1 MPNGCC
7 PPGSIIILLLSGKG
21 QLAPKA
27 GGLRFPA
34 VVSCFPS
41 SPAGTEIS
49 KVLLCS
55 LSLCLSLSPGMC
67 AFAAFP
73 FISLQQSEGKQ
84 RKGSKGDKS
93 SRRRG
98 KLTEVRAAA
107 SAARQSQGDASLAG
121 APLLLQS
128 MVASLRCS
136 RNCVDPTLRMP
147 ALRSPPTTTLYM
159 WTALNLTL
167 QKHSL

>member
-1 MPNGCC
+1 MGCS
-7 PPGSIIILLLSGKG
+7 PRGPKDLDTTEVTRNLQLETQNLALSSWHTHRKMRKRGN
-21 QLAPKA
+21 
-27 GGLRFPA
+27 F
-34 VVSCFPS
+34 V
-41 SPAGTEIS
+41 
-49 KVLLCS
+49 S